1 MILAAAN
8 YTWYAARAGGMLAFV
23 LLTASVVA
31 GLLLSARDPLK
42 HWPRFALEDVH
53 RFLGLLAGAFIVLHG
68 GALLLDSYLPFT
80 LGSLLVP
87 GTAPYRPLAVALGIV
102 GAELLVAL
110 AVANRFRKQL
120 GHTFWKR
127 THYLNFAVWALAL
140 GHGLAA
146 GTDTGTLWA
155 VPIYVV
161 SASLVVGLTVRRVLR
176 AVKVER
182 WAVRFWPG
190 TAAVVVG
197 RADHHPRVRPLAAPR
212 RLSDTLRAC
221 ASSLKASSAGGIG
234 ATGSRWRRLSRH
246 AVPRRGRSAPS

>member
-31 GLLLSARDPLK
+31 GLMLSSRDRLQ

-68 GALLLDSYLPFT
+68 GALLVDSYLPFT
-80 LGSLLVP
+80 LGSLLIP

-102 GAELLVAL
+102 GAELLLAL
-110 AVANRFRKQL
+110 AIANHFRKEL
-120 GHTFWKR
+120 SHKFWRR

-146 GTDTGTLWA
+146 GTDTATVWA
-155 VPIYVV
+155 LSLYVV

-176 AVKVER
+176 AAAVER

-190 TAAVVVG
+190 TAAVVAAELIIILAFG
-197 RADHHPRVRPLAAPR
+197 PLRHH
-212 RLSDTLRAC
+212 
-221 ASSLKASSAGGIG
+221 G
-234 ATGSRWRRLSRH
+234 A
-246 AVPRRGRSAPS
+246 

>member
-8 YTWYAARAGGMLAFV
+8 YTWHAARAGGMLAFV

-31 GLLLSARDPLK
+31 GLLLSGRARLQR
-42 HWPRFALEDVH
+42 WPRFALEDVH

-80 LGSLLVP
+80 LGTLLIP
-87 GTAPYRPLAVALGIV
+87 GIAPYRPLSVALGIV

-110 AVANRFRKQL
+110 AIANHFRKEL
-120 GHTFWKR
+120 SHKFWRR
-127 THYLNFAVWALAL
+127 THYLNFLVWALAL

-155 VPIYVV
+155 MPIYVV

-176 AVKVER
+176 AASVKR
-182 WAVRFWPG
+182 WALRFWPG
-190 TAAVVVG
+190 TAAVVAAELIVILAFG
-197 RADHHPRVRPLAAPR
+197 PLRHH
-212 RLSDTLRAC
+212 
-221 ASSLKASSAGGIG
+221 G
-234 ATGSRWRRLSRH
+234 A
-246 AVPRRGRSAPS
+246 

>member
-23 LLTASVVA
+23 LLTSSVVA
-31 GLLLSARDPLK
+31 GLMLSSRDRLK

-53 RFLGLLAGAFIVLHG
+53 RFLGLLAGSFIVLHG

-80 LGSLLVP
+80 LGSLLIP
-87 GTAPYRPLAVALGIV
+87 GTAPYRPLSVALGIV

-110 AVANRFRKQL
+110 AIANRYRKQL
-120 GHTFWKR
+120 GHKFWKR

-140 GHGLAA
+140 VHGLAA
-146 GTDTGTLWA
+146 GTDTSTPWA
-155 VPIYVV
+155 VAIYVV

-176 AVKVER
+176 AAAVER

-190 TAAVVVG
+190 TAAVVAAELIIILAFG
-197 RADHHPRVRPLAAPR
+197 PLRHH
-212 RLSDTLRAC
+212 
-221 ASSLKASSAGGIG
+221 G
-234 ATGSRWRRLSRH
+234 A
-246 AVPRRGRSAPS
+246 

>member
-23 LLTASVVA
+23 LLTSSVFA
-31 GLLLSARDPLK
+31 GLMLSSRNRLK

-53 RFLGLLAGAFIVLHG
+53 RFLGLLAGSFIVLHG

-80 LGSLLVP
+80 LGSLLIP
-87 GTAPYRPLAVALGIV
+87 GTAPFRPLWVALGIV

-110 AVANRFRKQL
+110 AIANRYRKRL

-140 GHGLAA
+140 AHGLAA
-146 GTDTGTLWA
+146 GTDTATPWA
-155 VPIYVV
+155 AAIYVV

-176 AVKVER
+176 AAAVER

-190 TAAVVVG
+190 TAAVVAAELIIILAFG
-197 RADHHPRVRPLAAPR
+197 PLRHH
-212 RLSDTLRAC
+212 
-221 ASSLKASSAGGIG
+221 G
-234 ATGSRWRRLSRH
+234 A
-246 AVPRRGRSAPS
+246 

>member
-31 GLLLSARDPLK
+31 GLLLSSRDRLQ

-80 LGSLLVP
+80 LGSLLIP

-102 GAELLVAL
+102 GAELLLAL
-110 AVANRFRKQL
+110 AITNHFRKEL
-120 GHTFWKR
+120 SHKLWRR
-127 THYLNFAVWALAL
+127 THYLNFAVWTLAL

-146 GTDTGTLWA
+146 GTDTATVWA
-155 VPIYVV
+155 LSLYVV
-161 SASLVVGLTVRRVLR
+161 SASVVVGLTVRRVLR
-176 AVKVER
+176 AASVER

-190 TAAVVVG
+190 TAAVVAAELIVILAFG
-197 RADHHPRVRPLAAPR
+197 PLRHH
-212 RLSDTLRAC
+212 
-221 ASSLKASSAGGIG
+221 G
-234 ATGSRWRRLSRH
+234 A
-246 AVPRRGRSAPS
+246 

>member
-1 MILAAAN
+1 M
-8 YTWYAARAGGMLAFV
+8 
-23 LLTASVVA
+23 
-31 GLLLSARDPLK
+31 
-42 HWPRFALEDVH
+42 
-53 RFLGLLAGAFIVLHG
+53 
-68 GALLLDSYLPFT
+68 
-80 LGSLLVP
+80 
-87 GTAPYRPLAVALGIV
+87 ALGIV

-190 TAAVVVG
+190 TAAVVAAELIIILAFG
-197 RADHHPRVRPLAAPR
+197 PLRHH
-212 RLSDTLRAC
+212 
-221 ASSLKASSAGGIG
+221 G
-234 ATGSRWRRLSRH
+234 A
-246 AVPRRGRSAPS
+246 